1 MHTEAGDSRLNP
13 ARAGFTKKPAAGFS
27 ALTPETAQET
37 APEGPSENS
46 PETAPAPRP
55 TTKVLLVDAIAR
67 WQRRP
72 ANLVRGII
80 ATLGVITVVLISLYG
95 FSSTVAVTNDVANAA
110 ADVLRTV
117 LFMPVNVLEGI
128 ISLVLPLWIILELLW
143 NRRWRA
149 LATAAVAV
157 AGSVATCYA
166 GLWLFRHYLPYAAVT
181 EAFSKTLNEQATI
194 GILPYVSVISVL
206 LTVAGQFNQ
215 SRTARW
221 GWWLLG
227 IVVMLS
233 ILQGMQSLTGALF
246 TILVG
251 VAAACYALFA
261 IGDAP
266 QRAVGKAAVA
276 LVRRAGLDAVR
287 IIRVDNIDDPLH
299 AWEIAS
305 NAPLGYADSATFS
318 GISRVLSGTAK
329 TSSSAAKEAAAP
341 AGAEEWAEGTAPAG
355 ATAKASAGAEGA
367 AERTAPANAGAA
379 VAAEGNISVSPA
391 QVAAGPAFTT
401 DTTQVTEVE
410 AALVPAP
417 IPTQTL
423 DIDAP
428 SLAAQTRARYNP
440 PITDTNSRNYVAE
453 LADGSAR
460 FLTFIDSDR
469 EIVGRLAAAWQR
481 IFLKASTRRT
491 GSNIVETAERTLLM
505 EREAAA
511 IGAAPDRHPHAAGG
525 NYSMV
530 LSFDLAPRAAT
541 TPGSEPG
548 SEPGRTSAS
557 APCEPGRASAS
568 ASGGSI
574 ATGVE
579 TAGTATGIET
589 AGTATGVETA
599 GTATGVET
607 ATASGKLGNAIPL
620 AALAAEEI
628 PDSALDDVWRALRT
642 AHHAGISHQDVRAST
657 VLVSGGRGCL
667 IHWRNG
673 SIASSELSRQIDL
686 SQALTMMASAVGIER
701 ALASAQRMLS
711 EQQLSSIAPVLQRAI
726 IPQETLR
733 AFQDRK
739 DLQRLRDSLTKEIP
753 QAATSSGP
761 QLTRFSLRT
770 IITAFIGAAA
780 LFILLGSINFN
791 ELLETIRT
799 ANFWW
804 ALAALAAGFLAF
816 LGAGIVL
823 RAYTA
828 ENLKLSEVTLV
839 QVAAG
844 VVGLVMPAGIG
855 PAALNLR
862 YLQKNKVPTAVAVA
876 TVTLVQ
882 VAQFV
887 ATVILL
893 LVLALA
899 TGDFGGI
906 SLPSGSGLLT
916 FLAVVGA
923 VAAVL
928 TIRPLRQWIIKK
940 IRPTVQQIWPRIVWL
955 ATHPSRIATGFGG
968 SVLQTASLV
977 AAFGFSLAAF
987 GETLPITTLAIT
999 YLVSNSVGSIVPSPG
1014 GIGPVEAALTGGL
1027 VVAGIPYSVAFSTAM
1042 LYRLTTFWI
1051 RVPVGW
1057 VALRVLQKKDII

>member
-37 APEGPSENS
+37 APEGASENS

-55 TTKVLLVDAIAR
+55 ATKVLLVDAIAR

-206 LTVAGQFNQ
+206 LTVAGQFSQ

-299 AWEIAS
+299 AWEITS

-318 GISRVLSGTAK
+318 GISRVLSGPAK
-329 TSSSAAKEAAAP
+329 TSSPAAKAAAAP
-341 AGAEEWAEGTAPAG
+341 AGAEKWAEGIAPAG
-355 ATAKASAGAEGA
+355 ATAKASVGAEGA
-367 AERTAPANAGAA
+367 AEGAAPANAGAA

-391 QVAAGPAFTT
+391 QVAAGPALTT
-401 DTTQVTEVE
+401 DATQVTEVE

-511 IGAAPDRHPHAAGG
+511 IGAAPNRHPHAAGG

-541 TPGSEPG
+541 TPGSK
-548 SEPGRTSAS
+548 PGRASASASGTGTDNASGNAPVTTSAN

-574 ATGVE
+574 
-579 TAGTATGIET
+579 
-589 AGTATGVETA
+589 ATGVETA

-657 VLVSGGRGCL
+657 VLVSGGRGYL

-753 QAATSSGP
+753 QAATNSGP
-761 QLTRFSLRT
+761 QLTRFSLHT

>member
-37 APEGPSENS
+37 APEGASENS

-55 TTKVLLVDAIAR
+55 ATKVLLVDAIAR

-299 AWEIAS
+299 AWEITS

-329 TSSSAAKEAAAP
+329 TSSPAAKAAAAP
-341 AGAEEWAEGTAPAG
+341 AGAEKWAEGTAPAG

-367 AERTAPANAGAA
+367 AERTAASAGAA

-391 QVAAGPAFTT
+391 QVAAGPALTT
-401 DTTQVTEVE
+401 DATQVTEVE

-453 LADGSAR
+453 LTDGSAR

-568 ASGGSI
+568 ASGGS
-574 ATGVE
+574 
-579 TAGTATGIET
+579 
-589 AGTATGVETA
+589 TATGVETA

-607 ATASGKLGNAIPL
+607 ATAPGELGNAIPL

-657 VLVSGGRGCL
+657 VLVSGRHGYL